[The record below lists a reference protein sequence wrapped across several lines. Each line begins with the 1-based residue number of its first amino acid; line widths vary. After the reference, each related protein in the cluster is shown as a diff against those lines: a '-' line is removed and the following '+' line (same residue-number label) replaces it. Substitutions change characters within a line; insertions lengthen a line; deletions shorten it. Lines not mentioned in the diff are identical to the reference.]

1 MAVGYEVSVD
11 GDLCIGSG
19 TCVAT
24 EPAAFVFDAGIATVV
39 PAAAAKLSDEQLL
52 DIARNCPSGAITLR
66 QEGELVDL

>member
-1 MAVGYEVSVD
+1 MGYAVSVD

-24 EPAAFVFDAGIATVV
+24 APEAFVFDADGIATVV
-39 PAAAAKLSDEQLL
+39 PAAAAQLSDAELL

-66 QEGELVDL
+66 QAGEPVDL